1 MQSINSFLRPDIM
14 PFLIPIAAMLIA
26 ALGIVVGGLTKIAK
40 MVIVHRERMAKIAH
54 GMDPDYPPPP
64 DDSMRR

>member
-1 MQSINSFLRPDIM
+1 MQSINSLLRPEIM

-26 ALGIVVGGLTKIAK
+26 ALGIVVGGVTKIVK

-54 GMDPDYPPPP
+54 GMDPDFPPPS
-64 DDSMRR
+64 DDPMRR